1 MPTMSPRNG
10 RASAERALP
19 GLRGTVS
26 GPTPAFET
34 AGRAGYESPLPTTT
48 AQQRRA
54 AAITCADRAT
64 DRDDLT
70 YLLGL
75 LGLREDR

>member
-1 MPTMSPRNG
+1 M
-10 RASAERALP
+10 
-19 GLRGTVS
+19 S
-26 GPTPAFET
+26 GPTPAYEMS
-34 AGRAGYESPLPTTT
+34 GRDGFDESPIPPTT

-54 AAITCADRAT
+54 AAVTCADRAT